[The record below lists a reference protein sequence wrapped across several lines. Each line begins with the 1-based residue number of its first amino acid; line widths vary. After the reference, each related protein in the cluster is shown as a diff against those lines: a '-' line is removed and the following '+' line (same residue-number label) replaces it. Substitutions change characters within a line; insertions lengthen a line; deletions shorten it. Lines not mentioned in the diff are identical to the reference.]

1 MTKNSE
7 TLKYVTTHIVR
18 ESIDHSKVIQSPD
31 FVNKTIFD
39 IIKEKHEG
47 HDKVLIPSRTNS
59 LATDVTHDKRKQIIF
74 YTNKIISSNLTMK
87 I

>member
-7 TLKYVTTHIVR
+7 TLKYVTTHVVR

-39 IIKEKHEG
+39 IIKEKQER

-59 LATDVTHDKRKQIIF
+59 FATDVTHDKRKQIIF
-74 YTNKIISSNLTMK
+74 IQTKL
-87 I
+87 